1 LTDRSPAGGGAAA
14 GRPIPV
20 PAGKLILD
28 KSLCVLFLFLT
39 VPVWLVVIVSIITEN
54 LLAPERRG
62 PIFHTEIRVSAGRP
76 FPLYKFR
83 ILRPRAED
91 EIRAGAVPKT
101 VENNPANVTAV
112 GWALKKIGLDEL
124 PQLLNIL
131 GGKMSFVGPRPKPV
145 AEYAVEIERGR
156 TFRARLRAGLTGPVQ
171 VMKGRARTEEDQL
184 NADFA
189 YEELLR
195 RGSQWKIFL
204 FDMRVLA
211 KTILV
216 MVKATGE

>member
-1 LTDRSPAGGGAAA
+1 MTDRSPDGRGAPAE
-14 GRPIPV
+14 RPIPV
-20 PAGKLILD
+20 PAGKLVLD

-39 VPVWLVVIVSIITEN
+39 IPVWLVVTVSIIAES
-54 LLAPERRG
+54 LLSPERRG
-62 PIFHTEIRVSAGRP
+62 PVFHTEVRVSAGRP

-101 VENNPANVTAV
+101 VENVPANVTAV

-131 GGKMSFVGPRPKPV
+131 RGQMSFVGPRPKPI
-145 AEYAVEIERGR
+145 AEYAVELERGR

-171 VMKGRARTEEDQL
+171 VMKGSERTEGDQVS
-184 NADFA
+184 ADLA

-195 RGSQWKIFL
+195 RGSQWKILL
-204 FDMRVLA
+204 FDLRVLA
-211 KTILV
+211 KTLLV